1 MALHPNTQKVLRLLK
16 FFDES
21 GSSRTEDELKASEF
35 YGPGWDIFLEQDC
48 IAPGFVDRTGIN
60 TPEERY
66 TLTQKGKQYL
76 DDQIPFD
83 V

>member
-1 MALHPNTQKVLRLLK
+1 MPLHPNTQKVLRLLK

-21 GSSRTEDELKASEF
+21 GWSCTEDKLQTSEF
-35 YGPGWDIFLEQDC
+35 WGLGWDIILEQEC

-66 TLTQKGKQYL
+66 TLNQKGKQYL
-76 DDQIPFD
+76 DDQSPFD
-83 V
+83 D